1 MCGGGTN
8 VRIIQVIYL
17 LPIYYLSICYR
28 QSVWSLDGR
37 LPIFCLVLFSVAI
50 QQKRLPVPCLVMTPP
65 NDTSVCRSA
74 AAEAWSEVLVASVP
88 ASLRAGSLSLA
99 AGWMLAS
106 AGLQEV
112 DFGDS
117 PE

>member
-17 LPIYYLSICYR
+17 LSICYR
-28 QSVWSLDGR
+28 VWSLDGR
-37 LPIFCLVLFSVAI
+37 LPVFHYFVLFCSQLSVAI

-74 AAEAWSEVLVASVP
+74 AAEAWTEVLVASVP

>member
-1 MCGGGTN
+1 
-8 VRIIQVIYL
+8 
-17 LPIYYLSICYR
+17 
-28 QSVWSLDGR
+28 
-37 LPIFCLVLFSVAI
+37 
-50 QQKRLPVPCLVMTPP
+50 MTPP

-74 AAEAWSEVLVASVP
+74 AAEAWTEVLVASVP

-117 PE
+117 HEERTFVEIEITEKVHTYVQPGEGPSRGLFCDCITSIFAKVRLKLYFPPVSLS